1 MTWEELAAIEARA
14 TAATPADDVI
24 EMAENAAS
32 PGEWGSAGAKGG
44 TRAAL
49 GKALLAANKSREDV
63 PALCAALRA
72 ALDRAEYAEAEVRL
86 FVDASGCANG
96 EVFSERLA
104 TIGRI
109 LGKTPV
115 EDIADAA
122 ERLRARAEK
131 AEATIAAAGQH
142 MLRWQNAARGS
153 ATETDAAVNAMGAL
167 GVEP

>member
-1 MTWEELAAIEARA
+1 MTREEIAAIEALA
-14 TAATPADDVI
+14 MAATPADDVI

-63 PALCAALRA
+63 PRLCAALRA
-72 ALDRAEYAEAEVRL
+72 ALDRAECAEAEVRL

-96 EVFSERLA
+96 EVLSERLA

-131 AEATIAAAGQH
+131 AEAIAKIERA
-142 MLRWQNAARGS
+142 LRTARHCGLREYEILKLR
-153 ATETDAAVNAMGAL
+153 ADLRAL